1 LGARKI
7 IFQANHAQPSQFA
20 APAAGAEDLADS
32 SCEARFL
39 SVNENRLATGYRPVD
54 GGDVFQPPK

>member
-1 LGARKI
+1 MLNRLNSRLRPPEQKTSRTACLI
-7 IFQANHAQPSQFA
+7 ALES
-20 APAAGAEDLADS
+20 EL